1 VKLTRRIAASR
12 KVRLVFN
19 VGMIL
24 IGGAVTVLAGKH
36 FMSVGWPLKHA
47 DGWLVAASGVVFLV
61 AYGVKAY
68 GWKLLFLPEHRPCA
82 GSLVVAGG
90 AAAVTGIALPGRF
103 DDAVRIA
110 VVRRHR
116 GCPAGVRTL
125 MLSLVTLG
133 LIDTLALA
141 PIAGSAAIAADVPR
155 ALRAGLIIVFAA
167 GVAAGLLVVALP
179 RLRGRVL
186 NVRIVRWLVEHSPTS
201 RAAGAALALITAH
214 WVLRAVACALLLGA
228 LGMGLSITLA
238 MVFLCAG
245 AASAALPVAPAGAAT
260 QAGAGAGALVASGMA
275 TSAALAF
282 ALAAQLIVIVAGVA
296 ALIIATG
303 FRAYVRRRSA
313 RRLVPA
319 FVA

>member
-1 VKLTRRIAASR
+1 VKLRQLVSSR
-12 KVRLVFN
+12 KVRLGFN

-24 IGGAVTVLAGKH
+24 LGAVVTALAGKH
-36 FMSVGWPLKHA
+36 FMSVGWPLQHA
-47 DGWLVAASGVVFLV
+47 NTWLVAASAFVFLV

-68 GWKLLFLPEHRPCA
+68 GWKLLFLPGERPCA

-133 LIDTLALA
+133 LIDTLALS
-141 PIAGSAAIAADVPR
+141 PLAGSAAVAADVPG
-155 ALRAGLIIVFAA
+155 ALRAGLIAVAAA
-167 GVAAGLLVVALP
+167 GVVAGLLVVALP

-186 NVRIVRWLVEHSPTS
+186 EFRVVRWLVEHSPSS
-201 RAAGAALALITAH
+201 RTAGASLALITAH
-214 WVLRAVACALLLGA
+214 WALRALACALLLAA
-228 LGMGLSITLA
+228 LGMGLSMTFAL
-238 MVFLCAG
+238 VFLCAG
-245 AASAALPVAPAGAAT
+245 AASAALPIAPAGAAT
-260 QAGAGAGALVASGMA
+260 QAGAGAGALVAAGM
-275 TSAALAF
+275 TTTQALSF

-296 ALIIATG
+296 ALVIATG
-303 FRAYVRRRSA
+303 VRSVAIRSG

-319 FVA
+319 FA